1 MPNAATL
8 FARVMA
14 DVFASKSPAQI
25 QPQLSQSSAAP
36 QAQQSAPINSA
47 QPAHTEAPAVAI
59 HMVGQGAPNETVV
72 TIGDIPHL
80 FVDEGDHVVQ
90 FSPAFDDHAEETEF
104 GLKILPELMPHWSQR
119 ATHRSP
125 LKEAVAT
132 AIRQNGKP
140 APVNA
145 THAATVATGGTP
157 DTPGGAMEPFEP
169 EAATHARPRRAHNV
183 DSSNVVGRILSWGEE
198 SFPDRKKPG
207 RFYKSF
213 AMHVDTSAGERT
225 LQGEG
230 LKEAIAEC
238 RCVVGDV
245 VSIRRTG
252 KVKVPAI
259 RTDGTPIVKDGKP
272 VLWDKWLWAI
282 SK

>member
-1 MPNAATL
+1 MPKAATL

-14 DVFASKSPAQI
+14 DVFAGKPSG
-25 QPQLSQSSAAP
+25 QPSTGPVAP
-36 QAQQSAPINSA
+36 Q
-47 QPAHTEAPAVAI
+47 TAPAASTADRPHTDAPSVTTTV
-59 HMVGQGAPNETVV
+59 VGQGASNETVV

-104 GLKILPELMPHWSQR
+104 GVKILPDLIPHWSRR
-119 ATHRSP
+119 AVHRCP
-125 LKEAVAT
+125 LKEAVVA

-140 APVNA
+140 APVNVPRGKEVDSGA
-145 THAATVATGGTP
+145 RES
-157 DTPGGAMEPFEP
+157 PGGSEEAFEP
-169 EAATHARPRRAHNV
+169 ESTASSRPRRAHV
-183 DSSNVVGRILSWGEE
+183 ADASNVVGRIASWGEE

-213 AMHVDTSAGERT
+213 AMHVNTSDGDRT

-245 VSIRRTG
+245 VSVRRTG

-259 RTDGTPIVKDGKP
+259 RADGTPILKDGKP
-272 VLWDKWLWAI
+272 VMWDKWLWAI